1 MLECFCRRRPMECAS
16 EEFLLDVFAPF
27 TLLLFPC
34 WPYEMTKEANLH
46 LQH

>member
-1 MLECFCRRRPMECAS
+1 MECAL
-16 EEFLLDVFAPF
+16 EAFLLVVVAPF
-27 TLLLFPC
+27 NLFFSY